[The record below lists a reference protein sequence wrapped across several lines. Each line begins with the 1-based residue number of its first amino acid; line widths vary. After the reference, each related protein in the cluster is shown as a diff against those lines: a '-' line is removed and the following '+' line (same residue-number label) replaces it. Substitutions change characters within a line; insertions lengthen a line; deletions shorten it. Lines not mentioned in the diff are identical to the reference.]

1 MYGSSRKLIRLV
13 WGHEEGKPMLCLKY
27 VKKITSEAQEDN
39 NKKTLQVKLTQGP
52 VREVAFL
59 GSNATVA
66 GGDAVFLIL
75 D

>member
-1 MYGSSRKLIRLV
+1 
-13 WGHEEGKPMLCLKY
+13 MLCLKY